1 MTMLTAAA
9 AEIYRERYRHTRLG
23 FSVTVILHQ
32 AAALAYERLMCTRG
46 RTMRN
51 EGLGTKHRRLRLRSY
66 SR

>member
-1 MTMLTAAA
+1 MTTLTAAA
-9 AEIYRERYRHTRLG
+9 AEIYRERHRHTRLG
-23 FSVTVILHQ
+23 FSVTVILYQ

-51 EGLGTKHRRLRLRSY
+51 EGLATKHHGLRVRSQ

>member
-9 AEIYRERYRHTRLG
+9 AEIFRERHRHTRLG
-23 FSVTVILHQ
+23 LSVNVTLHQ
-32 AAALAYERLMCTRG
+32 AAALAYERLVCTRG

-51 EGLGTKHRRLRLRSY
+51 EGVGTKHHRLRLRSY